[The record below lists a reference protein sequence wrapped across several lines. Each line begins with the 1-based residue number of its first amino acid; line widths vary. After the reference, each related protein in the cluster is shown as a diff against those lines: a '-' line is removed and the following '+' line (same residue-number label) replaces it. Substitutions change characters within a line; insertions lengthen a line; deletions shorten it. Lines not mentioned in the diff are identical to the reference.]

1 MCWLIIEV
9 FVKLGHLWSLESG
22 LTVPVFEEGEDA
34 TRVYDLIRGAER
46 EIQESRD
53 GYRGNEVAVGQ
64 SVAGIVNV
72 VQGKAGQIEVLL
84 WADDVDI
91 FPVV

>member
-1 MCWLIIEV
+1 M
-9 FVKLGHLWSLESG
+9 
-22 LTVPVFEEGEDA
+22 
-34 TRVYDLIRGAER
+34 YDLIRGAER

-72 VQGKAGQIEVLL
+72 VQGEAGQVEVLL

-91 FPVV
+91 FPVVYYFADERHILETEERNLAL